1 MPTGHGDGLAICR
14 VEDRSQRRQPC
25 SFLRRLGL
33 RARRRVSPAPHSAQA
48 RVKHLVLLPSM
59 LTLLSPFV
67 LLSSLF
73 YPHSSRFHDLLQ
85 IRRHF
90 LGRELSDQRKGRAS
104 DAPERCSH
112 HFVKF
117 RLTRIRSHTVDI
129 VVGTVIDDKNLHPLV
144 SLPKAAVRTA
154 G

>member
-14 VEDRSQRRQPC
+14 LEDRSRRRQPC
-25 SFLRRLGL
+25 SFLRRSGL

-73 YPHSSRFHDLLQ
+73 YPHSSRFHDLLEPVQ
-85 IRRHF
+85 IGRHF
-90 LGRELSDQRKGRAS
+90 FGRELSEQRKGRKPRHGILATS
-104 DAPERCSH
+104 GNLS
-112 HFVKF
+112 
-117 RLTRIRSHTVDI
+117 RL
-129 VVGTVIDDKNLHPLV
+129 
-144 SLPKAAVRTA
+144 
-154 G
+154 